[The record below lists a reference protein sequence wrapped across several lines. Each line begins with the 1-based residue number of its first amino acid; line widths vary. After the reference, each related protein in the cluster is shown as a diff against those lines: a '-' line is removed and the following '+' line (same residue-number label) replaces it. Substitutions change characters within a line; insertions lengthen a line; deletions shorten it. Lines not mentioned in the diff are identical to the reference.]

1 MPSRKGFLIA
11 WICLLLLGGLLTRAL
26 LQVRQADR
34 AMTGQAWN
42 ACHEQTRRAAG
53 QVDQLLEELMAQAH
67 RIAGELAS
75 GQLRPRDLP
84 PRLARALASAPP
96 SAYRVGVLFEPY
108 TADPQARLFGPYL
121 ERAGP
126 GLRAFRYEGT
136 GDYTR
141 LDWYRYDLGVRG
153 WNEPRRDPGTGILI
167 VDYSEPVRLPGAS
180 GASGASGVVRIEVS
194 LKDIQRLV
202 GGLSPGSSGYGF
214 LLSAKGIYLADPLD
228 SNVRDGVFFGA
239 TPAARQDPGRRGLAE
254 AALAHRAAFAPGRS
268 AVTGQATWMFLEP
281 VAASH
286 WSLGTMIITDELNL
300 VPPGLNRTL
309 ARIVT
314 LALGTALALLHLL
327 LGLWRPTGAR
337 LWAFSAGGSLLI
349 AAATGWLWHFA
360 YSLHQAP
367 RNHEVEVMS
376 VAGRTAYL
384 KEHGQ
389 LGAGLDSVAAAQ
401 IPVGLFIQTMEL
413 GGDSQMK
420 ISGQVWERCPKD
432 FPAADRGLIFPEAS
446 ACDLKETFTKRE
458 GDSDVVV
465 YSFRGVFRMAG
476 DGMVN
481 YPFDNSSV
489 RLRIWPRAYYSNTL
503 LVPDLEAYTLLIPT
517 SLPGID
523 RDLSLAGWRLGQSHF
538 SFLDEGYNTNFGIDS
553 YVGQQD
559 SPELAYAFTLKRNFL
574 NPFIATFLPILVV
587 VGLLFAL
594 LMTTTRIKEQV
605 SITGYNTMNVLRS
618 VISLFFPVVIA
629 QINLRNHI
637 LTEGLLYVKYY
648 YFLVYCLIL
657 LVAVDALV
665 VSHSDHPAV
674 HGDDHRM
681 AKLLYWPL
689 LSASFYAISL
699 LYLR

>member
-1 MPSRKGFLIA
+1 MPSRKGLITAWVCLFLF
-11 WICLLLLGGLLTRAL
+11 GGLLIRGI
-26 LQVRQADR
+26 LQVRRADQAV
-34 AMTGQAWN
+34 TGQAWN
-42 ACHEQTRRAAG
+42 ACQGQTRHAAG
-53 QVDQLLEELMAQAH
+53 QVEELLEELMTQAH
-67 RIAGELAS
+67 RIAAELAT
-75 GQLRPRDLP
+75 GQLRPGDLP
-84 PRLARALASAPP
+84 PRLERALAAAPP
-96 SAYRVGVLFEPY
+96 SAYRVGVLFEPFA
-108 TADPQARLFGPYL
+108 ADPRTRLSGPYL
-121 ERAGP
+121 ERTGA
-126 GLRAFRYEGT
+126 GLRAFRYET
-136 GDYTR
+136 SGDYTQ
-141 LDWYRYDLGVRG
+141 LDWYRYDLGVKG
-153 WNEPRRDPGTGILI
+153 WNEPRRDPGTGTLI
-167 VDYSEPVRLPGAS
+167 VDYSEPVRLPGQA
-180 GASGASGVVRIEVS
+180 GPSGVVRIEVS
-194 LKDIQRLV
+194 LKDIQKLV
-202 GGLSPGSSGYGF
+202 GSLSPGSSGYGF

-239 TPAARQDPGRRGLAE
+239 SAAARNDPGRRQLAE
-254 AALAHRAAFAPGRS
+254 SALAHRAAFAPGRS

-281 VAASH
+281 VAASQ

-300 VPPGLNRTL
+300 VPPGLNRAL

-314 LALGTALALLHLL
+314 LALATALVLLYLL
-327 LGLWRPTGAR
+327 LGLWRPTGVR

-360 YSLHQAP
+360 YSLHLAP

-376 VAGRTAYL
+376 VASRNAYL
-384 KEHGQ
+384 REHGQ
-389 LGAGLDSVAAAQ
+389 LGAGLDSVAATR

-446 ACDLKETFTKRE
+446 TCDIKETFTKRE
-458 GDSDVVV
+458 GGSDVIV
-465 YSFRGVFRMAG
+465 YSFRGVFRMDG

-489 RLRIWPRAYYSNTL
+489 RLRIWYKTLYSNII

-538 SFLDEGYNTNFGIDS
+538 SFLNEGYNTNFGIDS

-559 SPELAYAFTLKRNFL
+559 SPELAYVFTLKRNFL

-587 VGLLFAL
+587 TGLMFAL
-594 LMTTTRIKEQV
+594 LMTTTRIKEQIAV
-605 SITGYNTMNVLRS
+605 TGYNTMNVLRS

-637 LTEGLLYVKYY
+637 LTEGLLYVEYY
-648 YFLVYCLIL
+648 YFVVYCLIL
-657 LVAVDALV
+657 LVAVDALA
-665 VSHSDHPAV
+665 VSHSDHPV
-674 HGDDHRM
+674 LHGDDHRI